1 MMNQE
6 MISKLESMGGKRWQK
21 GNMDRIYFNAA
32 TLGLT
37 CTYHKTGS
45 ISSAMFG
52 DEEISNN
59 HAGKLK
65 AAKTYVDVERQQI
78 VSDSALLAAALA
90 DRIGAEYSY
99 GETLIK
105 M

>member
-1 MMNQE
+1 
-6 MISKLESMGGKRWQK
+6 
-21 GNMDRIYFNAA
+21 
-32 TLGLT
+32 
-37 CTYHKTGS
+37 
-45 ISSAMFG
+45 MFG

-99 GETLIK
+99 GETIIK
-105 M
+105 L